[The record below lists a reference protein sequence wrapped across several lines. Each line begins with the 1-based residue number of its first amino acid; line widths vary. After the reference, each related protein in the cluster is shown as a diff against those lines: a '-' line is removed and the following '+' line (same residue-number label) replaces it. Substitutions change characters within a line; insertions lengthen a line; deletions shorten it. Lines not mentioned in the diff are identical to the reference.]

1 MVSIKSVRDTY
12 QEPKRNPNKQAKRTT
27 IIISQQFKVCN
38 SVCLVCYS
46 ITGAFIIFSL
56 VSKHFYT
63 SLTALLTKVDRSV
76 SRGDRN
82 GREDDSM
89 VGCVGGGCRD
99 SALTVGSKGLACT
112 DWVVAAGA
120 GSVGVTSP
128 VGFSME
134 SSV

>member
-1 MVSIKSVRDTY
+1 MVSIKSARDTY

-82 GREDDSM
+82 GREDDRS
-89 VGCVGGGCRD
+89 GK
-99 SALTVGSKGLACT
+99 SA
-112 DWVVAAGA
+112 W
-120 GSVGVTSP
+120 
-128 VGFSME
+128 
-134 SSV
+134 